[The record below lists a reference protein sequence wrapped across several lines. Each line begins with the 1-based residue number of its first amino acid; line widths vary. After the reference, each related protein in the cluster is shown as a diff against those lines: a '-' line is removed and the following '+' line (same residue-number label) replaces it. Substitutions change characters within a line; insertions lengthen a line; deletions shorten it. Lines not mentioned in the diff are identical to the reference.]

1 LSGKEEY
8 VFIFFRKKLNLSVL
22 PISMFAIFSSL
33 PDAWFRETVY
43 MVLQKER
50 KAIDVF
56 YLCSPIPLTVF
67 TAAEFF
73 VGTKTLS

>member
-1 LSGKEEY
+1 
-8 VFIFFRKKLNLSVL
+8 
-22 PISMFAIFSSL
+22 
-33 PDAWFRETVY
+33 